1 MGSMMMA
8 CGVAPTINLDDGLI
22 AHYLLN
28 NNADD
33 CHGTYDGTIVGTV
46 DFTGD
51 YLNPLSGSVTIPS
64 TGGTWCS
71 YWIDTGS
78 GMIFTTSATV
88 PSSLDTNK
96 YSNLRIYSSIKTGT
110 FLTALEEEGYY
121 PKPLP
126 LPTTDGL
133 IAHYPLTGTAED
145 TTGNYNGT
153 EISVDYIDD
162 TEFGSCFSLV
172 GNTDTD
178 RSIQLPTINNISTIS
193 FWVKRTGTKTYVISR
208 LLEIQTNRFTI
219 ADETDTSSTISVY
232 ITDQWYYFTSSLITN
247 KSTHLVF
254 VQNGA
259 NIDLYIDGSYSDSV
273 TATIPTFSTGMV
285 IGNNYASNNPGF
297 VGVIRDM
304 RLYSDSLTQQ
314 EITDIYNYEKNF
326 RPIDID
332 DGLVAYY
339 PLASN
344 SNDNYYNEYDGVDTD
359 VTYDGLSASFN
370 GTSSGITSDYTA
382 NIEEKISVTCWIKS
396 TDINKFVR
404 IFHLYNSTLPQ
415 QSFQFYTVNDG
426 SGRLKFNAYGEVIV
440 ASPPIGN
447 VLDGNWHHCGFVVD
461 TIDDTVEFYVD
472 GDSVGVESITGVS
485 SKSIEHAAIGF
496 IDRTNDDI
504 YEGIKNL
511 AHIRYYNK
519 LLNQE
524 QVKVIYNSEKGD
536 FE

>member
-297 VGVIRDM
+297 VGIMRNM
-304 RLYSDSLTQQ
+304 RLYSDSLTAQ

-339 PLASN
+339 PLANN
-344 SNDNYYNEYDGVDTD
+344 SLDNYYNQYDGTDTNVVHDGISVVASDICKVNFNEIVHYNTPYSICFWAKGQFRYQNGRNELAYHTLSINSSRVNMYEYNNPSTPNDVYRYDWSEEPTIFTHYTVTVDYPT
-359 VTYDGLSASFN
+359 VTIYKN
-370 GTSSGITSDYTA
+370 GSIVTTGAMSVNVQPSNYSSGLWDVSDHNYSYNGSMA
-382 NIEEKISVTCWIKS
+382 LLRRYNKAISVEQI
-396 TDINKFVR
+396 
-404 IFHLYNSTLPQ
+404 Q
-415 QSFQFYTVNDG
+415 
-426 SGRLKFNAYGEVIV
+426 
-440 ASPPIGN
+440 
-447 VLDGNWHHCGFVVD
+447 
-461 TIDDTVEFYVD
+461 
-472 GDSVGVESITGVS
+472 
-485 SKSIEHAAIGF
+485 AI
-496 IDRTNDDI
+496 
-504 YEGIKNL
+504 
-511 AHIRYYNK
+511 H
-519 LLNQE
+519 
-524 QVKVIYNSEKGD
+524 NSEKGD